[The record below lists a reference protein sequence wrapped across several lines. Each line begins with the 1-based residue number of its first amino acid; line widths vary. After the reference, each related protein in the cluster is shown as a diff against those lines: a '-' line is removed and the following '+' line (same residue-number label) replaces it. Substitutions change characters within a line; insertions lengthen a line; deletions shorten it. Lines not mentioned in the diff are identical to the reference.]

1 MYESQK
7 KYYEKHK
14 DKIQSRYK
22 EKKVCE
28 ECGAKVSNGNLTR
41 HKMSQRHYNSIK
53 LKKELEG
60 ELPIN
65 FSKNL
70 QHAPN
75 ENEEENKSIN
85 LDDEPYD
92 EANLI
97 FVGYTD
103 DEDNDYFFK

>member
-1 MYESQK
+1 MYEYQK

-14 DKIQSRYK
+14 DKMQSRYK

-41 HKMSQRHYNSIK
+41 HKNSKRHYNNIK

-60 ELPIN
+60 QSIAQL
-65 FSKNL
+65 
-70 QHAPN
+70 APN

-85 LDDEPYD
+85 LDNEPYD
-92 EANLI
+92 EVNLI

-103 DEDNDYFFK
+103 DDEYSL